1 MIGTKISTSKS
12 KKVKID
18 FCFYQKC
25 TKMAKIS
32 HFSAFLVEVK
42 INFDFFD
49 LDVDIFMPIIHKVE
63 NNV

>member
-1 MIGTKISTSKS
+1 MEKI
-12 KKVKID
+12 KID
-18 FCFYQKC
+18 FCLYQKC

-32 HFSAFLVEVK
+32 HFNAFFVDAK

-49 LDVDIFMPIIHKVE
+49 LDVDIFVPIIHKVK